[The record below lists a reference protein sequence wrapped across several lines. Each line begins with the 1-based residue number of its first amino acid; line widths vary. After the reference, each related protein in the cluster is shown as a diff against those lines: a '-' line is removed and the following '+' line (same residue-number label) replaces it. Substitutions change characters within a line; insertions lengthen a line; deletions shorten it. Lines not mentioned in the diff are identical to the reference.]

1 MLETSMGKMTEA
13 EAWAFLEAGSRP
25 ATFATVRPDGRPHAV
40 PTWYAVDGREIVFT
54 TGHATIKAANLRADD
69 RVAVVVQDPEPPYDY
84 AAVEGEAV
92 LIDDLGLCRKI
103 STLLGAKY
111 MGAERAEEFGRR
123 NGVPGE
129 LVVRIRPTHV
139 YGFRAVAG

>member
-1 MLETSMGKMTEA
+1 MGKMTEA

-40 PTWYAVDGREIVFT
+40 PTWYAVDGREIVLT
-54 TGHATIKAANLRADD
+54 TGQKTVKAANLRADG

-84 AAVEGEAV
+84 AAVEGVAV
-92 LIDDLGLCRKI
+92 LIDDLALCI
-103 STLLGAKY
+103 QVSTLLGGKY
-111 MGAERAEEFGRR
+111 MGTEHAEEYGIR

-129 LVVRIRPTHV
+129 FVVRIRPTHV
-139 YGFRAVAG
+139 HGFRAVAG